1 MTDKPVKSAVYYYY
15 EGETVII
22 TKDDSNPECITIQV
36 YDDCK
41 DNHRGAFIT
50 MLYSEWQNLV
60 RKVSEL

>member
-22 TKDDSNPECITIQV
+22 TKDDDNPECITIQV

-60 RKVSEL
+60 RKVEKL